1 MKISIP
7 KEIIPEL
14 PVAEFFGDIY
24 VIDSVSKTNMAINA
38 LQKETMVG
46 FDSETKP
53 SFTRGKNNKVA
64 LIQISTFTDCF
75 LFRIN
80 KMGMPLKLKEFLQ
93 NEAIKKI
100 GLSLNN
106 DILAMQRL
114 TDISPKGFIDLQK
127 LVSDYNIIDMSLQ
140 RIYAIIFDKKI
151 SKAQRLTNW
160 EAMTLT
166 PAQQRYA
173 ALDAF
178 ACLEIYDWLSRGN
191 FIPEES
197 QYIVNEEEETESNE
211 TEKI

>member
-1 MKISIP
+1 M
-7 KEIIPEL
+7 
-14 PVAEFFGDIY
+14 
-24 VIDSVSKTNMAINA
+24 SKTNMAINA
-38 LQKETMVG
+38 LQKETIVG

-80 KMGMPLKLKEFLQ
+80 KTGMPLKLKDFLQ

-106 DILAMQRL
+106 DILALKRL
-114 TDISPKGFIDLQK
+114 TDITPKGFIDLQK
-127 LVSDYNIIDMSLQ
+127 IVNDYNIIDMSLQ

-160 EAMTLT
+160 EAMSLT

-178 ACLEIYDWLSRGN
+178 ACLEIYDWLNRGN

-197 QYIVNEEEETESNE
+197 QYIVNEEETEDNE

>member
-7 KEIIPEL
+7 KEIISEL
-14 PVAEFFGDIY
+14 PVAEFFGNIY
-24 VIDSVSKTNMAINA
+24 VIDSMSKTNMAINA
-38 LQKETMVG
+38 LQKETIVG

-80 KMGMPLKLKEFLQ
+80 KTGMPLKLKDFLQ

-106 DILAMQRL
+106 DILALKRL
-114 TDISPKGFIDLQK
+114 TDITPKGFIDLQK
-127 LVSDYNIIDMSLQ
+127 IVNDYNIIDMSLQ

-160 EAMTLT
+160 EAMSLT

-178 ACLEIYDWLSRGN
+178 ACLEIYDWLNRGN

-197 QYIVNEEEETESNE
+197 QYIVNEEETEDNE

>member
-7 KEIIPEL
+7 KEIISEL
-14 PVAEFFGDIY
+14 PVAEFFGNIY
-24 VIDSVSKTNMAINA
+24 VIDSMSKTNMAINA
-38 LQKETMVG
+38 LQKETIVG

-80 KMGMPLKLKEFLQ
+80 KTGMPLKLKEFLQ

-100 GLSLNN
+100 GVSLNN
-106 DILAMQRL
+106 DILALKRL
-114 TDISPKGFIDLQK
+114 TDITPKGFIDLQK
-127 LVSDYNIIDMSLQ
+127 IVNDYNIIDMSLQ

-160 EAMTLT
+160 EAMSLT

-178 ACLEIYDWLSRGN
+178 ACLEIYDWLNRGN

-197 QYIVNEEEETESNE
+197 QYIVNEEETEDNE

>member
-7 KEIIPEL
+7 KEKIPEL
-14 PVAEFFGDIY
+14 PIAEFFGNIY
-24 VIDSVSKTNMAINA
+24 VIDSMSKMIMAINA
-38 LQKETMVG
+38 LRKEAIVG
-46 FDSETKP
+46 FDSETRP
-53 SFTRGKNNKVA
+53 SFARGQNHKVA

-75 LFRIN
+75 LFRVN
-80 KMGMPLKLKEFLQ
+80 KIGMPEKLKDFL
-93 NEAIKKI
+93 EDESIIKI

-106 DILAMQRL
+106 DVLAMQRFA
-114 TDISPKGFIDLQK
+114 DIKPRGFVDLQK
-127 LVSDYNIIDMSLQ
+127 MVKEYYIEDLSLQ
-140 RIYAIIFDKKI
+140 KIYAIIFDKKI
-151 SKAQRLTNW
+151 SKSQRLTNW

-197 QYIVNEEEETESNE
+197 QYIVNEEIIDVNE

>member
-7 KEIIPEL
+7 KEIISEL
-14 PVAEFFGDIY
+14 PVAEFFGNIY
-24 VIDSVSKTNMAINA
+24 VIDSMSKTNMAINA
-38 LQKETMVG
+38 LQKETIVG

-80 KMGMPLKLKEFLQ
+80 KTGMPLKLKEFLQ

-106 DILAMQRL
+106 DILALKRL
-114 TDISPKGFIDLQK
+114 TDITPRGFIDLQK
-127 LVSDYNIIDMSLQ
+127 IVNDYNIIDMSLQ

-160 EAMTLT
+160 EAMSLT

-178 ACLEIYDWLSRGN
+178 ACLEIYDWLNRGN

-197 QYIVNEEEETESNE
+197 QYIVNEEETEDNE